1 MNSKICLITPRH
13 ISYNPRLV
21 KEADTLHE
29 AGYNVRVVALSHTP
43 EKDKLDARLMK
54 WREWTLEIVAAH
66 QSHPLELIRWFKA
79 SMRQKLS
86 QAVHA
91 RTTSWL
97 RDRAYSRYVS
107 ELSALAGKQQADLY
121 IAHNLQALPAAF
133 QAAQQHDAFL
143 GFDAEDFHRGEFAA
157 DDGSQRKR
165 LTEQVEAEYL
175 PCCDHVTAASEGIAN
190 AYANAL
196 DIPAPTVV
204 LNTFPKSER
213 DGHTPK
219 AELDQEREAGTIS
232 LYWYSQTIGPDRGLQ
247 DVIRALPSLD
257 ERVVLT
263 LRGQWAN
270 GFESVFRDL
279 AREHDVEHR
288 LRVLPPAPP
297 DQLVE
302 RAAQHDIGL
311 ALEQAHTPNRD
322 LCVTNKIL
330 AYLLAGIPVIATSTT
345 GQRRICETIPDAS
358 RTVPIGHAEAIADA
372 VQDLMATSAVLAA
385 AKEAAREAGERRYNW
400 KLETDRLTKKVKQTL
415 INV

>member
-1 MNSKICLITPRH
+1 MHYRICLITPRH

-21 KEADTLHE
+21 KEADVLHE
-29 AGYNVRVVALSHTP
+29 AGYEVRVVALSHTSK
-43 EKDKLDARLMK
+43 KDELDDRLMK
-54 WREWTLEIVAAH
+54 PREWTLETVTVH

-79 SMRQKLS
+79 SVRQKLS

-91 RTTSWL
+91 RTLTWL
-97 RDRAYSRYVS
+97 RDKAYSRYVS

-133 QAAQQHDAFL
+133 RAAQQHDTLL

-165 LTEQVEAEYL
+165 LTEQVEARYL
-175 PCCDHVTAASEGIAN
+175 SYCDHITAASEGIAG
-190 AYANAL
+190 AYAAAL
-196 DIPAPTVV
+196 NIPTPTVV
-204 LNTFPKSER
+204 LNTFPKKER
-213 DGHTPK
+213 RGHTPEK
-219 AELDQEREAGTIS
+219 GLDQEKEAGTIS

-247 DVIRALPSLD
+247 DVVRTLPALD

-263 LRGQWAN
+263 IRGQWAD

-279 AREHDVEHR
+279 ARGHDVENR

-330 AYLLAGIPVIATSTT
+330 AYLLAGIPVVATDTT
-345 GQRRICETIPDAS
+345 GQQRICETIPDAS
-358 RTVPIGHAEAIADA
+358 RVVPIGNAEAIANA
-372 VQDLMATSAVLAA
+372 VQDLTATDAALAA
-385 AKEAAREAGERRYNW
+385 AKEAAYKAGDRQYNW
-400 KLETDRLTKKVKQTL
+400 DIEKQRLVQALNSLMEK
-415 INV
+415 